1 MALAK
6 DYKSVMGRSNDI
18 MKKALGLDYD
28 EFEKGGTVFDYD
40 ALMKSTNYT
49 LDEIEKI
56 QSRTGVGDTP
66 LLELRNISALARKY
80 AKPGYGAR
88 ILVKDEAANAS
99 GSFKDRRPACAV
111 AHAKKLGY
119 KGVMAATSGN
129 YGAAVASQAA
139 MQGLE
144 CIIVQECYDSKGC
157 LLYTSR
163 CV

>member
-80 AKPGYGAR
+80 ASLATAQESWLRTKLPT
-88 ILVKDEAANAS
+88 LPEALRTEEPLAQLLMLRSWDTRALWLLL
-99 GSFKDRRPACAV
+99 PATTEQQLHLRQLCRAWNV
-111 AHAKKLGY
+111 
-119 KGVMAATSGN
+119 
-129 YGAAVASQAA
+129 
-139 MQGLE
+139 
-144 CIIVQECYDSKGC
+144 
-157 LLYTSR
+157 
-163 CV
+163 

>member
-40 ALMKSTNYT
+40 ALMKATNYT

-88 ILVKDEAANAS
+88 ILVNDEAAN
-99 GSFKDRRPACAV
+99 
-111 AHAKKLGY
+111 
-119 KGVMAATSGN
+119 
-129 YGAAVASQAA
+129 
-139 MQGLE
+139 GLPE
-144 CIIVQECYDSKGC
+144 A
-157 LLYTSR
+157 
-163 CV
+163 